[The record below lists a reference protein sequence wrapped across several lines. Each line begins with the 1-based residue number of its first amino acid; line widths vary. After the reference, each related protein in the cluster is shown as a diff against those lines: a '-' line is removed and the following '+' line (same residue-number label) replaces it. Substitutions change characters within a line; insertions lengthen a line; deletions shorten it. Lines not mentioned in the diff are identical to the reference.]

1 MWFSLLWRRAGLP
14 TLAKVL
20 PHGLGVS
27 LEVPFGVAPETHDF
41 RGFPSAPE
49 RTRTS
54 TDHTVH
60 KALNLARLPIP
71 PQALRAAS
79 IASVWRWPGAIV
91 ASDERIWGFYARRA
105 PARVESVLGARYIL
119 EHMFEPPGDPGPT
132 EQGADGWT

>member
-1 MWFSLLWRRAGLP
+1 MWVSLLWRRAGLP

-27 LEVPFGVAPETHDF
+27 LEVPLGLAPETNDF

-71 PQALRAAS
+71 PQALGRPVYPRGVRRRRSSPAL
-79 IASVWRWPGAIV
+79 
-91 ASDERIWGFYARRA
+91 ARGVDRGGGGRG
-105 PARVESVLGARYIL
+105 PRVESVQ
-119 EHMFEPPGDPGPT
+119 GPR
-132 EQGADGWT
+132 

>member
-1 MWFSLLWRRAGLP
+1 MLISLLWRRAGLP

-71 PQALRAAS
+71 PQALGRPVYLRGVPRRRSSWAGGS
-79 IASVWRWPGAIV
+79 GQRGA
-91 ASDERIWGFYARRA
+91 G
-105 PARVESVLGARYIL
+105 PRVESVQ
-119 EHMFEPPGDPGPT
+119 GPR
-132 EQGADGWT
+132 

>member
-1 MWFSLLWRRAGLP
+1 MLISLLWRRAGLP

-71 PQALRAAS
+71 PQALGGQYIRGRGGRLGPAS
-79 IASVWRWPGAIV
+79 SKPG
-91 ASDERIWGFYARRA
+91 
-105 PARVESVLGARYIL
+105 
-119 EHMFEPPGDPGPT
+119 GPT
-132 EQGADGWT
+132 GKRARANVPAVGVRVIAPGGEAPQ